1 MAEAVTIN
9 NEELAILCDIVSG
22 WGVKQ
27 WSENSGA
34 TKTQALNRL
43 IAHGY
48 VETSPEA
55 STTRYHPTVKTEILL
70 AQLCVGI
77 SGG

>member
-9 NEELAILCDIVSG
+9 NEERAILCDIVSG

-48 VETSPEA
+48 VRLRLLPLD
-55 STTRYHPTVKTEILL
+55 TTPPLRLR
-70 AQLCVGI
+70 
-77 SGG
+77 SF